1 MTEIASC
8 APRQGQPGRR
18 VVGQRVR
25 EDRPRSVDTRMECT
39 GASRSRWSSPAGQST
54 APGSRMTWL
63 NAAGRSRQ
71 QILSF
76 MQYPVEICL
85 NSLKI

>member
-1 MTEIASC
+1 M
-8 APRQGQPGRR
+8 RR
-18 VVGQRVR
+18 RPDGVHRRLQIQVVL
-25 EDRPRSVDTRMECT
+25 
-39 GASRSRWSSPAGQST
+39 PAGQST

-63 NAAGRSRQ
+63 TAAGRSRQ